1 MKGTWR
7 ATVVPKATSEGKMNA
22 SQVRQGE
29 KKRKWYAIGARRQEV
44 KNGALRAPRDPIEKN
59 ATVLLI
65 GLIIE
70 AWGTTIQLSFIKRF
84 WEFISRN
91 TLGSKANSKNRHFLL
106 LGLAL
111 VRDQERQKK

>member
-1 MKGTWR
+1 
-7 ATVVPKATSEGKMNA
+7 MNA

-44 KNGALRAPRDPIEKN
+44 KNGALRAPRDSVEKN
-59 ATVLLI
+59 TTVLPI

-70 AWGTTIQLSFIKRF
+70 AWGTTKPLSFIKRF

-91 TLGSKANSKNRHFLL
+91 ALKSKAKSKNRHFLL

-111 VRDQERQKK
+111 VRDQNCKKRDQIHRLKNFFKHF

>member
-1 MKGTWR
+1 M
-7 ATVVPKATSEGKMNA
+7 
-22 SQVRQGE
+22 RQGE

-44 KNGALRAPRDPIEKN
+44 KNGALRAPRESIEKN

-70 AWGTTIQLSFIKRF
+70 AWGTTKPLSFIKGF

-91 TLGSKANSKNRHFLL
+91 ALKSKAKSKNGHFLL

-111 VRDQERQKK
+111 VRDQNGKESDRMHRKKN